1 MKATPVEYQR
11 VAKKKPDQE
20 LLVLRGRYR
29 ENFASLD
36 PLEKEYL
43 RIIEAEIQR
52 RGLQTQVVL
61 GQTLDRKAFITER
74 LQKRNYPEHLTL
86 DGNVTVRFVP
96 TVDTFVLEADKEK
109 VTRRLSDVAD
119 FKYLL
124 DLIGAAKTVS
134 WSEYKPV
141 EEKKEKKEE
150 KPPLEMPEEKL
161 RATLLPY
168 VEAARVKPL
177 TEFLAPTPETGADR
191 RLKMAKEL
199 QEQADKINTKIFAEI
214 YSFKPLGRMTELGE
228 ALGAE
233 PPKGKAVT
241 TPLGTF
247 VFAKNRMPD
256 NQSVEKWHIQH
267 AESERLSKASARYT
281 SVFLKPRPNT
291 VTGNFRVVEEGRF
304 FREKGL
310 LSPEEEQHLAQL
322 EQFWASNPD
331 LDREKGWGVYREGGK
346 IELPS
351 PTRELKPLG
360 EREFKFRLWQEQRRL
375 REAKTKERWTEK
387 DKELMAM
394 TFDEWLELEKRLEE
408 SESTNIKG
416 YWGKSPRG
424 LTAFWVEVYVNGER
438 RIRGYE
444 EVRQGTPESLAKRL
458 QEKLRSDVEEAGL
471 PVTALLTA
479 RTRLGEEL
487 LLNAPEDVL
496 PKVRWKYSG
505 TYLWTETEKLAEAKK
520 YFEDKGIRTI
530 TRTEGNEVHL
540 YYEKK
545 PTYFKLTDTV
555 FSQME
560 SVIKDKARKQNEFD
574 ICQAETTFLAEV
586 GHCGDTNARA
596 IGRFITRPVLPE
608 EMRNLAAKFEVTCV
622 AESDKPSIQCF
633 DPQSGQI
640 IKEWKL

>member
-1 MKATPVEYQR
+1 LKATPVEYQE

-52 RGLQTQVVL
+52 RGLQTQVTL

-74 LQKRNYPEHLTL
+74 LQKRNYPERLTL

-96 TVDTFVLEADKEK
+96 TVDTFVLETGKEK
-109 VTRRLSDVAD
+109 VTRRLSDAAD

-124 DLIGAAKTVS
+124 DLIGSAKTVS

-150 KPPLEMPEEKL
+150 KTPLEMPEEKL
-161 RATLLPY
+161 RSTLLPY

-177 TEFLAPTPETGADR
+177 TAFLAPPTAETGADQ

-199 QEQADKINTKIFAEI
+199 QEKAYKINTKIFAEI

-233 PPKGKAVT
+233 PPKGKAVI
-241 TPLGTF
+241 TPLGTY
-247 VFAKNRMPD
+247 VFAKNRVPD
-256 NQSVEKWHIQH
+256 NQAVEKWRIQH
-267 AESERLSKASARYT
+267 AESERLSQASARYS
-281 SVFLKPRPNT
+281 SVFLEPRPNT

-310 LSPEEEQHLAQL
+310 LSPEEEQHLTQL
-322 EQFWASNPD
+322 EQFWASHPD

-346 IELPS
+346 IELPTS
-351 PTRELKPLG
+351 MPTRTP
-360 EREFKFRLWQEQRRL
+360 
-375 REAKTKERWTEK
+375 TPP
-387 DKELMAM
+387 
-394 TFDEWLELEKRLEE
+394 
-408 SESTNIKG
+408 SEDIKA

-424 LTAFWVEVYVNGER
+424 LTAFWVEVYVNGVR
-438 RIRGYE
+438 RIRGYA
-444 EVRQGTPESLAKRL
+444 EVRQGTPESLAKHL

-471 PVTALLTA
+471 PVTALLTK

-520 YFEDKGIRTI
+520 YFEDKGIHTM

-574 ICQAETTFLAEV
+574 ICQAETTFLTEV

-596 IGRFITRPVLPE
+596 IGRFIMRPVLPE
-608 EMRNLAAKFEVTCV
+608 EMRNLAAKFEVTCI
-622 AESDKPSIQCF
+622 AEPDKPSIQCF
-633 DPQSGQI
+633 DPKSGQI
-640 IKEWKL
+640 VKEWKL

>member
-1 MKATPVEYQR
+1 LKATPVEYQR
-11 VAKKKPDQE
+11 VAKNKADQE

-43 RIIEAEIQR
+43 RIVEAEIQR
-52 RGLQTQVVL
+52 RGLQTQVTL

-96 TVDTFVLEADKEK
+96 TVDTFVLEAGKEK
-109 VTRRLSDVAD
+109 VTRRLSDTAD

-124 DLIGAAKTVS
+124 DLIGSAKTVS

-141 EEKKEKKEE
+141 EEEKEE
-150 KPPLEMPEEKL
+150 KPLEMPEEKL
-161 RATLLPY
+161 RSTLLPY

-177 TEFLAPTPETGADR
+177 TEFLGPPKVETGADQ
-191 RLKMAKEL
+191 RLKIAKEL
-199 QEQADKINTKIFAEI
+199 QEKADKIVTAIFAGI

-233 PPKGKAVT
+233 PPKGKAVI
-241 TPLGTF
+241 TPLGTY
-247 VFAKNRMPD
+247 VFAKNRVPD
-256 NQSVEKWHIQH
+256 NQTVEKWRIQH
-267 AESERLSKASARYT
+267 MESERLSKAGVRYS

-310 LSPEEEQHLAQL
+310 LSPEEDQYLAQL
-322 EQFWASNPD
+322 EQFWSSHPD
-331 LDREKGWGVYREGGK
+331 LDREKGWGVYKEGGK
-346 IELPS
+346 VELPTMPART
-351 PTRELKPLG
+351 PTPTLP
-360 EREFKFRLWQEQRRL
+360 
-375 REAKTKERWTEK
+375 
-387 DKELMAM
+387 
-394 TFDEWLELEKRLEE
+394 EE
-408 SESTNIKG
+408 IKA

-424 LTAFWVEVYVNGER
+424 LTAFWVEVYVNGVR
-438 RIRGYE
+438 RIRGYQ
-444 EVRQGTPESLAKRL
+444 EVRQETPESLAKRL

-487 LLNAPEDVL
+487 LVNAPEDVL
-496 PKVRWKYSG
+496 PQLEWKYSG
-505 TYLWTETEKLAEAKK
+505 TYHWTETAKLAEAKK
-520 YFEDKGIRTI
+520 YFEDKGIHTM

-540 YYEKK
+540 YYETK
-545 PTYFKLTDTV
+545 PTHFKLTDTV

-560 SVIKDKARKQNEFD
+560 SVIRDKARKQNEFD

-586 GHCGDTNARA
+586 GHCGDKNART

-622 AESDKPSIQCF
+622 AEPDKPSIQCF

-640 IKEWKL
+640 VKEWKL